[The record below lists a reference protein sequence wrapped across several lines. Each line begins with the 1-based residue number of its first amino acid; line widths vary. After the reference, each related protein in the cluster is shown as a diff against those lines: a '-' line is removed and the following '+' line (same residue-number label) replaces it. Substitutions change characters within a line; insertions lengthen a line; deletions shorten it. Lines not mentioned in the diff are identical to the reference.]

1 MSSLPNP
8 LTLIPPTQVT
18 LDGLHFGGN
27 YTAAQEMVRE
37 ARAVSSRFRFF
48 IQQTYWA
55 PGQLRREVEDAKVR
69 DGSG

>member
-1 MSSLPNP
+1 M
-8 LTLIPPTQVT
+8 QVT

-55 PGQLRREVEDAKVR
+55 PGELRREVEDAKV
-69 DGSG
+69 GGVWGG